1 MTTKSGAMLAKLAR
15 VDLRKIGQWGADRAR
30 NTIRAGGWHA
40 SRWRMQLQDLL
51 RRSVPLPPGSLAARQ
66 RHKALE
72 DDRFYLKQAARHG
85 PIFKLFWGSG
95 QLKTCV
101 VGLSL
106 GRRLLKQHRGL
117 LRLVNVTDITSLVPA
132 EYLRSMSP
140 ESHQKYRRVFQ
151 HAFRGDL
158 VAPVETDLRDLL
170 RRELMRLAEPAMPVE
185 PPARRL
191 YSTLDTIATKS
202 LLLTMLGVMPDSSTA
217 TALEEWYGQLGPEGR
232 VAQVGPAQKSAFAA
246 IHGTVA
252 RLLQSI
258 DSEPRATIR
267 DCALKR
273 LMNAG
278 SPAVD
283 ETVIGNAIYMVE
295 RGRHDL
301 RDLLRWILKYLS
313 DDPAPLAEIR
323 TGLRN
328 TAGTSRLAEACVLE
342 TLRLDQAEQ
351 LNRKALRPFVFGG
364 FHFPAGSW
372 VSVLL
377 RESHRDAETFPQPD
391 AFRPHRFLERSY
403 STDEYAPF
411 GIDEHQCIGASL
423 VVRLGTLFVEELAR
437 RFTWTVSA
445 DGARQ
450 HGALHWEPSPD
461 FAIDLRRCDLTHHRT
476 S

>member
-1 MTTKSGAMLAKLAR
+1 MTTKSWALLAR
-15 VDLRKIGQWGADRAR
+15 FARSDVRKIGQWITDRAR
-30 NTIRAGGWHA
+30 NTVRAGAWHA
-40 SRWRMQLQDLL
+40 LRWRMQLQDLV
-51 RRSVPLPPGSLAARQ
+51 RRSVPLPPGSLDARQ
-66 RHKALE
+66 PRKALE
-72 DDRFYLKQAARHG
+72 DDRFYLKQAGRHG

-95 QLKTCV
+95 QLKACV
-101 VGLSL
+101 VGLSI
-106 GRRLLKQHRGL
+106 GRRLLKQHRGV

-140 ESHQKYRRVFQ
+140 DLHAKYRRLFQ

-158 VAPVETDLRDLL
+158 VAPWETELRGLL
-170 RRELMRLAEPAMPVE
+170 RRELTRLAEPVI
-185 PPARRL
+185 PPGPTARRV

-202 LLLTMLGVMPDSSTA
+202 LLLTMFGVMPDSSDA

-232 VAQVGPAQKSAFAA
+232 VAQVGQAQKTAFAA
-246 IHGTVA
+246 IHGTVV

-258 DSEPRATIR
+258 ARDPCTPIR
-267 DCALKR
+267 DCVWKR
-273 LMNAG
+273 LMNA
-278 SPAVD
+278 SSSAVD

-313 DDPAPLAEIR
+313 DYPAPLAEIR
-323 TGLRN
+323 TRLRN
-328 TAGTSRLAEACVLE
+328 NGGASRIAEACVLE

-351 LNRKALRPFVFGG
+351 INRKALRPFAFEG

-372 VSVLL
+372 VSILL
-377 RESHRDAETFPQPD
+377 RESHRDAETFPEPD

-411 GIDEHQCIGASL
+411 GIDEHQCVGASL

-437 RFTWTVSA
+437 GFTWTVSA
-445 DGARQ
+445 DGARH
-450 HGALHWEPSPD
+450 HGALHWEPSPN
-461 FAIDLRRCDLTHHRT
+461 FAIDLRRCD
-476 S
+476 